1 MKTLALAGLTL
12 SARRRRI
19 VLLAVFGIALLA
31 VGSVAAVMGRGP
43 GGRLHLD
50 PLFATG
56 GYPLVSGI
64 ILTGWVLGRFPLIAA
79 LALVAGLVS
88 DDRATGQIRLLA
100 VRGVSPVAIYGV
112 RLVALMMVAFVLSAV
127 VMPVFDL
134 IMLGTWAGPATL
146 VLIAAQVLVYGSLTA
161 LLSVWTRLD
170 AWLALLAALVALAW
184 TALGNAGSLP
194 RWPVLSHVITLLL
207 PPQNALRALEGAFA
221 NVQPIPW
228 NAFWF
233 CAGYGAV
240 MVILAGLA
248 LRRREL

>member
-1 MKTLALAGLTL
+1 MKPFALAGLTL
-12 SARRRRI
+12 AARRRRI
-19 VLLAVFGIALLA
+19 LLLAVFGIALLA

-43 GGRLHLD
+43 GGRLRLD
-50 PLFATG
+50 PLFVTG

-79 LALVAGLVS
+79 LALVAGVVS

-100 VRGVSPVAIYGV
+100 VRGVSPVTVYGV
-112 RLVALMMVAFVLSAV
+112 RLVALMAVAFVLSAV
-127 VMPVFDL
+127 VMPAFDL

-146 VLIAAQVLVYGSLTA
+146 VLIAAEVLVYGSLAA

-184 TALGNAGSLP
+184 TALGNAGTLP
-194 RWPVLSHVITLLL
+194 HWPVLSHVITLLL
-207 PPQNALRALEGAFA
+207 PPQNALSALEGAFA

-228 NAFWF
+228 DAFWF
-233 CAGYGAV
+233 CAGYSAALL
-240 MVILAGLA
+240 IIAGLV
-248 LRRREL
+248 LRSREI